1 MNIQKDN
8 KVGKY
13 FWFEYHCYESDD
25 SCDEEIWYRSHQKV
39 KVLSVSEWSFDNLQ
53 DRIDD
58 GQPRV
63 YKVMFN
69 DGLKYDVYEDE
80 LMNSTEDFYR
90 PNPPIKNLQESIRRI
105 IKEVR
110 VPKSERVE
118 LYKDDNIIVVVPLT
132 HRALQKY
139 AHQCQWCIND
149 DIGEWEDYHKGKHAV
164 IIQRNPK
171 KPKIGITGNPTESEI
186 FLLSKW
192 DNNQSSFE
200 DVCQM
205 LDYEFRNDRTMSD
218 YYVTISNNIN
228 NFATNIVYYSPE
240 TGIYDQEDNFLWNFN
255 IEIND
260 IPNVKPKVIEI
271 MDDYLQENE
280 EMNLQESIRRI
291 VKEELHSPAGDKYKP
306 NKYVVHKSAPHWRE
320 NIELTGLQTS
330 VGDCYQIYV
339 GGDVKCKKAIFATD
353 SLNDKDMFDS
363 TYDDDIWIID
373 TECAGV
379 SWFKD
384 KHYFKQGDYNYH
396 IVTFKNISPDCL
408 ELIHK
413 GTGKSY

>member
-39 KVLSVSEWSFDNLQ
+39 KILSVSEWSFDNLQ

>member
-90 PNPPIKNLQESIRRI
+90 LNPPIKNLQESIRRI
-105 IKEVR
+105 
-110 VPKSERVE
+110 
-118 LYKDDNIIVVVPLT
+118 L
-132 HRALQKY
+132 
-139 AHQCQWCIND
+139 
-149 DIGEWEDYHKGKHAV
+149 
-164 IIQRNPK
+164 
-171 KPKIGITGNPTESEI
+171 
-186 FLLSKW
+186 
-192 DNNQSSFE
+192 
-200 DVCQM
+200 
-205 LDYEFRNDRTMSD
+205 
-218 YYVTISNNIN
+218 
-228 NFATNIVYYSPE
+228 
-240 TGIYDQEDNFLWNFN
+240 
-255 IEIND
+255 
-260 IPNVKPKVIEI
+260 
-271 MDDYLQENE
+271 
-280 EMNLQESIRRI
+280 
-291 VKEELHSPAGDKYKP
+291 KEELHSPAGDKYKP

-320 NIELTGLQTS
+320 NIELMGLQTS

-384 KHYFKQGDYNYH
+384 THYFKQGDNNYH

>member
-1 MNIQKDN
+1 MNLQKDN

-39 KVLSVSEWSFDNLQ
+39 KILSVSEWSFDNLQ

>member
-1 MNIQKDN
+1 M
-8 KVGKY
+8 
-13 FWFEYHCYESDD
+13 
-25 SCDEEIWYRSHQKV
+25 
-39 KVLSVSEWSFDNLQ
+39 
-53 DRIDD
+53 
-58 GQPRV
+58 
-63 YKVMFN
+63 
-69 DGLKYDVYEDE
+69 
-80 LMNSTEDFYR
+80 
-90 PNPPIKNLQESIRRI
+90 NLQESIRRI

-110 VPKSERVE
+110 VPRSERVE

-171 KPKIGITGNPTESEI
+171 KPKIGITGQPVPSEI

-240 TGIYDQEDNFLWNFN
+240 NGVYDQEDNFLWNFN

-271 MDDYLQENE
+271 MDDYLQEEE
-280 EMNLQESIRRI
+280 EMSIQESIRRI
-291 VKEELHSPAGDKYKP
+291 LREEIEMPTYIKRRYTCFEDFI
-306 NKYVVHKSAPHWRE
+306 NKLE
-320 NIELTGLQTS
+320 NGEIDMPIIRGNRLDWYS
-330 VGDCYQIYV
+330 YQILLTAYMRNHC
-339 GGDVKCKKAIFATD
+339 GDGNHFYDAEIHEKI
-353 SLNDKDMFDS
+353 LNFYEDKL
-363 TYDDDIWIID
+363 YQ
-373 TECAGV
+373 
-379 SWFKD
+379 WFL
-384 KHYFKQGDYNYH
+384 
-396 IVTFKNISPDCL
+396 KNIP
-408 ELIHK
+408 E
-413 GTGKSY
+413 